1 MAKSASWSMKEF
13 QQALRMKRQGVSCA
27 DIATALGRN
36 RAAVEAKL
44 NCCKKASAKVPIA
57 HLTQGQI
64 APLEGQIKPNTARHR
79 NLTATIC
86 GDPPIGHSAL
96 DRA

>member
-1 MAKSASWSMKEF
+1 MAKGASWSMKEF
-13 QQALRMKRQGVSCA
+13 RRALRMKRQGVTCA
-27 DIATALGRN
+27 DIAHALGRN
-36 RAAVEAKL
+36 PAAVEAKL
-44 NCCKKASAKVPIA
+44 NCCKKTSANVPIA

-64 APLEGQIKPNTARHR
+64 GPLEGQIKPNAAHHR
-79 NLTATIC
+79 NLTAAIC